1 MPSEILGRE
10 GIMHP
15 SRTID
20 RAERRNCVASLAV
33 RLVLFFA
40 LLFAA
45 ATQREIH
52 SWTTT
57 EPGQKP
63 ASAPFV
69 IRAGDIHRTPIGLV
83 YTPELLRALINDRQ
97 PGSLDPRIVE
107 AVRQQTP
114 LVVMWAAPAPMPPEI
129 PTPPPP
135 SIGITDRGNP
145 ASPVRFEPL
154 WVQHDANNLALLDER
169 VRASEVGALAAFVR
183 AAFAPGREVCLYSDY
198 PPDYEKKIFRSL
210 RRCGVME

>member
-1 MPSEILGRE
+1 MR
-10 GIMHP
+10 P

-20 RAERRNCVASLAV
+20 QPKRRGCGIGNLAARLLSLT
-33 RLVLFFA
+33 

-45 ATQREIH
+45 ATQREIY

-83 YTPELLRALINDRQ
+83 YTPELLGALINDRQ
-97 PGSLDPRIVE
+97 PRSLDPRIAE
-107 AVRQQTP
+107 AVRLQTP

-135 SIGITDRGNP
+135 SIVITDRGNS

-154 WVQHDANNLALLDER
+154 WLQHDANQLALLDER
-169 VRASEVGALAAFVR
+169 VRPNQVGALAAFVR

-198 PPDYEKKIFRSL
+198 PPDYEKQVSRSL

>member
-1 MPSEILGRE
+1 
-10 GIMHP
+10 MHP

-20 RAERRNCVASLAV
+20 RAERRGWGIGSLAA
-33 RLVLFFA
+33 RLLFLA

-45 ATQREIH
+45 ATRCEIY

-57 EPGQKP
+57 EPEQKP
-63 ASAPFV
+63 SSAPFV

-83 YTPELLRALINDRQ
+83 YTPELLAALIGDRP
-97 PGSLDPRIVE
+97 PGSIDPRVAE

-114 LVVMWAAPAPMPPEI
+114 IVVMWAAPGPLPPEI
-129 PTPPPP
+129 PIPPPP
-135 SIGITDRGNP
+135 SIVITDRGNP
-145 ASPVRFEPL
+145 KNPVRFEPL
-154 WVQHDANNLALLDER
+154 WLQHDANLLALLDER
-169 VRASEVGALAAFVR
+169 VRPSQVGALAAFVR

-198 PPDYEKKIFRSL
+198 PPDYEKKVSRSL

>member
-1 MPSEILGRE
+1 MALKNG
-10 GIMHP
+10 
-15 SRTID
+15 
-20 RAERRNCVASLAV
+20 NLAA
-33 RLVLFFA
+33 RLWSVVPLA
-40 LLFAA
+40 LLFTAV
-45 ATQREIH
+45 THREIY
-52 SWTTT
+52 SWTSI
-57 EPGQKP
+57 EAGQK

-83 YTPELLRALINDRQ
+83 YTPELLGALINNRQ
-97 PGSLDPRIVE
+97 PESIDPRIAE

-114 LVVMWAAPAPMPPEI
+114 IVVMWAAPAPMPPEI

-135 SIGITDRGNP
+135 NIVITDRGNP

-154 WVQHDANNLALLDER
+154 WLQHDANQLALLDER
-169 VRASEVGALAAFVR
+169 VRPSEVGALAAFVR

-198 PPDYEKKIFRSL
+198 PPDYEKKIFASL